1 MINIDEKL
9 YFYLQK
15 NVNKCINNKLISRKL
30 FSTEVRKKYI
40 ENAVFTKQILF
51 INIILQV

>member
-1 MINIDEKL
+1 MYKYI
-9 YFYLQK
+9 
-15 NVNKCINNKLISRKL
+15 CINNKLISRKL

-51 INIILQV
+51 RNIIL